1 MKIAIILG
9 TSGEQGNT
17 HHLIQEFAAQSDAKV
32 FDFSKYD
39 ISYYDYQHHNR
50 NDDFLPLIK
59 ELIGFDHIVFATPLY
74 WYSMSAQMKVFF
86 DRLSDLLT
94 IEKDLG
100 RSLKGKTTSMLST
113 GNNAGFP
120 ECFVEPIRLTAE
132 YMHMPFK
139 GHHYVQTQSE
149 ADYGKFAEVVDE
161 HLRLIRS

>member
-9 TSGEQGNT
+9 TSGEQRNT
-17 HHLIQEFAAQSDAKV
+17 YHLVQEFAAQSDAKV

-94 IEKDLG
+94 IEKNLG

-113 GNNAGFP
+113 GNSASFP
-120 ECFVEPIRLTAE
+120 DCFVEPIRLTAE

-149 ADYGKFAEVVDE
+149 ADYCKYAEVVDE